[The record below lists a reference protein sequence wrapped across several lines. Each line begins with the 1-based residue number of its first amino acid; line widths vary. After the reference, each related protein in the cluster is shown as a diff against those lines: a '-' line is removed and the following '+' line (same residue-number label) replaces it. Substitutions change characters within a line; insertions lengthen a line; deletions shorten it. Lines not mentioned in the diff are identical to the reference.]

1 MSIFKTTN
9 TKVNSTRSLG
19 LSKKLAS
26 VIMCVG
32 FVGGVIGVSEA
43 SFGYDSTKGVT
54 ASGVFKENLPIIPK
68 YPSYNPGG
76 FDCRSL
82 IGTSSAQ
89 TYSLFRYGKTPTQR
103 QDGSTMQETTGV
115 TITQLP
121 RYSTQVMVSDPDHD
135 YKTCLLYQM
144 VWRGVHAENP
154 SDQLN
159 YTENVPTG
167 GVPDKDPL
175 NISNALDSLAAD
187 NKQNTIDKI
196 FYKASRYD
204 ALAMVKNNYPWD
216 ALGGAGFIKAGTQN
230 DFDIPMSYHFAS
242 SEKVD
247 GLLRIAPG
255 SQPVPYN
262 GSLLFSYFSTI
273 SNLTQ
278 TSLYK
283 NEHLG
288 LLLAKH
294 PWGRHNSQP
303 WLAIQDWLGY
313 TPNVSLFNTS
323 LDVGALFKDG
333 GYPKFGDNGS
343 LSVGCFSSSCQKGVN
358 DNIGDGNDKGL
369 ETTTTNIKIT
379 LDSGVFSKAVT
390 SGEAILQGGT
400 KGGTTVA
407 KSSDSLDVTNWKKGK
422 KPFWGKFVSDVL
434 NKAIAQST
442 NAMKNVVGYV
452 DGSGY
457 YHGDSRGMLV
467 NTSGTQMWNQ
477 NLNQHR
483 AFLSSLAM
491 FFGSKTTSCT
501 SGYVTSGTHTDS
513 GVKGCYTL
521 RQQTDAS
528 GHTNQDSR
536 IGWEMIPAST
546 HLSVKLGVPLC
557 GSPMEAPSGTLNYM
571 KYSTGVDKDGNPLP
585 ANKQLSTSGLISG
598 YPVGRLPAQP
608 FGTNSCT
615 YLYKAWACDNKR
627 HATMGSDTCKTF
639 LKTYKGPSSINN
651 PWFSGMANAPNQEVG
666 KIPNSEA
673 PDNSGPYTFIEPQSI
688 FGVCAPDDPNCSAKL
703 PSWWNIGQS
712 YLIVNKLLAQN
723 VQRLV
728 DNINIILGDGGSKD
742 DGTKIPGYHLKEAL
756 DAFSAPFN
764 SSTGAVSITVSQKL
778 KFDVGFSGGMNGTLH
793 LTYVPASKAN
803 GTANS
808 LSKSN
813 ESLSSPLTRN
823 YLILAVENKDFTA
836 SADRAPGLDSVSSG
850 IQADPGLINEIK
862 GLPDSLARPLEYY
875 AMYYRVI
882 NSKTGDYTK
891 ALSDSD
897 YNTFNQQI
905 TGMMDTLAL
914 NGLVSTDMK
923 GGNDNTEFMYSSIN
937 SALSSIY
944 THITPSQV
952 NGAGSISYINPE
964 KIEGDLQQIYEFGD
978 SSGAPGD
985 GAKKMIGKQYDFLT
999 QIQQLG
1005 VHMVG
1010 DVVDNIYQIGDAY
1023 TNTFNAN
1030 SALIN
1035 GNLTQSLKGTD
1046 AIQAYAAK
1054 SVLDA
1059 QRNQAP
1065 SPDSVKNN
1073 LANKYQG
1080 HIKQIA
1086 DRNQYEAPLNAAAGI
1101 ATEAYVNA
1109 KVLGEGTTVNLGP
1122 AATIASSL
1130 NNAGINRLQ
1139 AEAQEYVGGVQI
1151 QYNDKQLQLANSGI
1165 KINNMM
1171 LAVQHKQL
1179 ELSQMSYQM
1188 MVNMTKSM
1196 MLLPLAFVVLTMLF
1210 TAGIQF
1216 ALIIPMT
1223 PYIIF
1228 WAGQTSWLI
1237 NAIEAMVA
1245 APLVGLALLH
1255 PGGHAYYGHSIQA
1268 YKMLINVILKPVLLV
1283 FGTIASMV
1291 LIYIIVVYSAQG
1303 FHMMGNS
1310 IVGSFLT
1317 FNYGTN
1323 PDGTYQNF
1331 DRVTNVRAILS
1342 LMLIFMYATFLTM
1355 VFNKCF
1361 SVIYLLPEKV
1371 VSWVGGQSDN
1381 FGKEAS
1387 QHLAQATKQEAGQV
1401 AQAGQQSTQSI
1412 AGGSK
1417 EMTSSKGQAASSQE
1431 GTGVQ
1436 MAGTSEK
1443 NVSAES
1449 QVQSNE
1455 STGVSQ
1461 QGNIS
1466 KSQGESDA
1474 AYSQKL

>member
-26 VIMCVG
+26 VMMCVG

-43 SFGYDSTKGVT
+43 SFGYDSKTGVVS
-54 ASGVFKENLPIIPK
+54 SGVFKENLPIIPK

-82 IGTSSAQ
+82 IGTSSTQ
-89 TYSLFRYGKTPTQR
+89 TYSLFRYGKTPGLN
-103 QDGSTMQETTGV
+103 QDGSEMQETNGV

-121 RYSTQVMVSDPDHD
+121 RYSTEVMVSDPDHD

-144 VWRGVHAENP
+144 VWRGVHSNITSNNYMKYTKPDGSKGFDAGLVAVPGTSP
-154 SDQLN
+154 SQD
-159 YTENVPTG
+159 V
-167 GVPDKDPL
+167 DR
-175 NISNALDSLAAD
+175 
-187 NKQNTIDKI
+187 I
-196 FYKASRYD
+196 FYAAARQD
-204 ALAMVKNNYPWD
+204 AINLTNSPGYLWGS
-216 ALGGAGFIKAGTQN
+216 GGPIYGGTPSAKSP
-230 DFDIPMSYHFAS
+230 IPMSHRFAS
-242 SEKVD
+242 SSRLD
-247 GLLRIAPG
+247 G
-255 SQPVPYN
+255 QNYN
-262 GSLLFSYFSTI
+262 GIVMFESLE
-273 SNLTQ
+273 SNIPKWSSF
-278 TSLYK
+278 SLYS
-283 NEHLG
+283 NELVSDG
-288 LLLAKH
+288 WSLDIGN
-294 PWGRHNSQP
+294 WSDQTHNAQP
-303 WLAIQDWLGY
+303 WLDIQDWLGY

-369 ETTTTNIKIT
+369 EITTTNIKIK
-379 LDSGVFSKAVT
+379 LDSGAFSKAVT
-390 SGEAILQGGT
+390 SGEAILQGHVKSGT
-400 KGGTTVA
+400 TGTTVA
-407 KSSDSLDVTNWKKGK
+407 KSSDSLQVGQWNEHG

-434 NKAIAQST
+434 NSAIAQST

-457 YHGDSRGMLV
+457 YHGDSNGMLV
-467 NTSGTQMWNQ
+467 NTSGAQVWNKT
-477 NLNQHR
+477 LNAHV
-483 AFLSSLAM
+483 AFLSSLANL
-491 FFGSKTTSCT
+491 FAGGQNPNCT
-501 SGYVTSGTHTDS
+501 SGSIKVNSFTSGS
-513 GVKGCYTL
+513 QVAGCYTL
-521 RQQTDAS
+521 TQTKKGGDT
-528 GHTNQDSR
+528 GYVMQVSR
-536 IGWEMIPAST
+536 HGNIQ
-546 HLSVKLGVPLC
+546 LGVPLC
-557 GSPMEAPSGTLNYM
+557 GSPMEASSGKLNYM
-571 KYSTGVDKDGNPLP
+571 KYSVGVDKDGNPLP
-585 ANKQLSTSGLISG
+585 SNKTLSSSQLISG
-598 YPVGRLPAQP
+598 YPVGQLPTQP
-608 FGTNSCT
+608 FGTNKCS
-615 YLYKAWACDNKR
+615 YLYQAWACDKNKKGS
-627 HATMGSDTCKTF
+627 MGSDSCKTF
-639 LKTYKGPSSINN
+639 LKTYKGPDSIDN
-651 PWFSGMANAPNQEVG
+651 PFFKGKKYAPNG
-666 KIPNSEA
+666 IGSKPNGEA
-673 PDNSGPYTFIEPQSI
+673 PNNSGPYTFIEPQSI
-688 FGVCAPDDPNCSAKL
+688 FGACAPDDPNCSDKL
-703 PSWWNIGQS
+703 PSWWNIGKS

-728 DNINIILGDGGSKD
+728 DNINMILGDGSE
-742 DGTKIPGYHLKEAL
+742 DGKIKGYHLKEAL
-756 DAFSAPFN
+756 DSFAAPFN

-891 ALSDSD
+891 ALSESD

-905 TGMMDTLAL
+905 TGMIATLAL
-914 NGLVSTDMK
+914 NGLVSTDIK

-1046 AIQAYAAK
+1046 AIQAYAQKAGT
-1054 SVLDA
+1054 DNA
-1059 QRNQAP
+1059 WHHRE
-1065 SPDSVKNN
+1065 
-1073 LANKYQG
+1073 NKYTGKIIAMDAINGARGALSIGSVVAGVTQAG
-1080 HIKQIA
+1080 LCAKLGGTGPGCQNLPTTLLAASDALGGVNSTIMGSIQRQQAEYAHQQAMTQIS
-1086 DRNQYEAPLNAAAGI
+1086 LAASGI
-1101 ATEAYVNA
+1101 AIS
-1109 KVLGEGTTVNLGP
+1109 K
-1122 AATIASSL
+1122 
-1130 NNAGINRLQ
+1130 
-1139 AEAQEYVGGVQI
+1139 
-1151 QYNDKQLQLANSGI
+1151 
-1165 KINNMM
+1165 MM
-1171 LAVQHKQL
+1171 MVVQHKQL

-1417 EMTSSKGQAASSQE
+1417 EMTSSKGQSASSQE
-1431 GTGVQ
+1431 GTGLQ
-1436 MAGTSEK
+1436 MASSSKSAMDAQGSQ
-1443 NVSAES
+1443 NSAEGQS
-1449 QVQSNE
+1449 QSSSGDSAAAINKE
-1455 STGVSQ
+1455 GSGATDGVDKGASRRWNS
-1461 QGNIS
+1461 G
-1466 KSQGESDA
+1466 GE
-1474 AYSQKL
+1474 

>member
-1 MSIFKTTN
+1 MT
-9 TKVNSTRSLG
+9 
-19 LSKKLAS
+19 
-26 VIMCVG
+26 
-32 FVGGVIGVSEA
+32 
-43 SFGYDSTKGVT
+43 
-54 ASGVFKENLPIIPK
+54 
-68 YPSYNPGG
+68 
-76 FDCRSL
+76 
-82 IGTSSAQ
+82 
-89 TYSLFRYGKTPTQR
+89 
-103 QDGSTMQETTGV
+103 
-115 TITQLP
+115 
-121 RYSTQVMVSDPDHD
+121 
-135 YKTCLLYQM
+135 
-144 VWRGVHAENP
+144 
-154 SDQLN
+154 
-159 YTENVPTG
+159 
-167 GVPDKDPL
+167 
-175 NISNALDSLAAD
+175 
-187 NKQNTIDKI
+187 
-196 FYKASRYD
+196 
-204 ALAMVKNNYPWD
+204 
-216 ALGGAGFIKAGTQN
+216 
-230 DFDIPMSYHFAS
+230 
-242 SEKVD
+242 
-247 GLLRIAPG
+247 
-255 SQPVPYN
+255 
-262 GSLLFSYFSTI
+262 
-273 SNLTQ
+273 
-278 TSLYK
+278 
-283 NEHLG
+283 
-288 LLLAKH
+288 
-294 PWGRHNSQP
+294 
-303 WLAIQDWLGY
+303 
-313 TPNVSLFNTS
+313 
-323 LDVGALFKDG
+323 
-333 GYPKFGDNGS
+333 
-343 LSVGCFSSSCQKGVN
+343 
-358 DNIGDGNDKGL
+358 
-369 ETTTTNIKIT
+369 
-379 LDSGVFSKAVT
+379 
-390 SGEAILQGGT
+390 
-400 KGGTTVA
+400 
-407 KSSDSLDVTNWKKGK
+407 
-422 KPFWGKFVSDVL
+422 
-434 NKAIAQST
+434 
-442 NAMKNVVGYV
+442 
-452 DGSGY
+452 
-457 YHGDSRGMLV
+457 
-467 NTSGTQMWNQ
+467 
-477 NLNQHR
+477 
-483 AFLSSLAM
+483 
-491 FFGSKTTSCT
+491 
-501 SGYVTSGTHTDS
+501 
-513 GVKGCYTL
+513 
-521 RQQTDAS
+521 
-528 GHTNQDSR
+528 
-536 IGWEMIPAST
+536 
-546 HLSVKLGVPLC
+546 
-557 GSPMEAPSGTLNYM
+557 
-571 KYSTGVDKDGNPLP
+571 YSTGIDKDGNPTNPKVKLTP
-585 ANKQLSTSGLISG
+585 SELISG
-598 YPVGRLPAQP
+598 YPVGRLPTQP
-608 FGTNSCT
+608 FGNKKCAL
-615 YLYKAWACDNKR
+615 LYKAWACYKSNKGP
-627 HATMGSDTCKTF
+627 MGSDTCKKF
-639 LKTYKGPSSINN
+639 LKTYTGPSSINN
-651 PWFSGMANAPNQEVG
+651 PWFSSGMTNAPNQGVG
-666 KIPNSEA
+666 EIPNSEA
-673 PDNSGPYTFIEPQSI
+673 PNNSGPYTFIEPQSI
-688 FGVCAPDDPNCSAKL
+688 FGVCDPASDADCSAKL

-728 DNINIILGDGGSKD
+728 DNINMILGDGGVQGDK
-742 DGTKIPGYHLKEAL
+742 KIPGYHLKEAL
-756 DAFSAPFN
+756 DAFAAPFN

-823 YLILAVENKDFTA
+823 YLILAVENQNFTA
-836 SADRAPGLDSVSSG
+836 SADRAPGLDSVPSG

-891 ALSDSD
+891 ALTDTS
-897 YNTFNQQI
+897 YKTFYKQI
-905 TGMMDTLAL
+905 TGMMATLAL
-914 NGLVSTDMK
+914 NGLVSTDIK

-952 NGAGSISYINPE
+952 NGAGSISYINPQ

-1035 GNLTQSLKGTD
+1035 GNLTQSLKGAD

-1054 SVLDA
+1054 SVTDTITPKMQGISDA
-1059 QRNQAP
+1059 DTSIQGLAKAAEGIAGGGVP
-1065 SPDSVKNN
+1065 LMAIAN
-1073 LANKYQG
+1073 LWANKEVEGNGTSTDLTAIPKIAATELNFGAKKLMNKVTQRQLALE
-1080 HIKQIA
+1080 IKSSAQQIRLA
-1086 DRNQYEAPLNAAAGI
+1086 KSGI
-1101 ATEAYVNA
+1101 A
-1109 KVLGEGTTVNLGP
+1109 
-1122 AATIASSL
+1122 
-1130 NNAGINRLQ
+1130 IN
-1139 AEAQEYVGGVQI
+1139 
-1151 QYNDKQLQLANSGI
+1151 K
-1165 KINNMM
+1165 MM
-1171 LAVQHKQL
+1171 MVVQHKQL

-1323 PDGTYQNF
+1323 PDGTYQSF
-1331 DRVTNVRAILS
+1331 DKVTNVRAILS

-1361 SVIYLLPEKV
+1361 SVIYLLPEKD

-1417 EMTSSKGQAASSQE
+1417 EMTSSKGQSASSQE
-1431 GTGVQ
+1431 GTGLQ
-1436 MAGTSEK
+1436 MASSSK
-1443 NVSAES
+1443 SNVSETGS
-1449 QVQSNE
+1449 VQSQEMSQTSKGTEGTKASE
-1455 STGVSQ
+1455 STST
-1461 QGNIS
+1461 QGADTLS
-1466 KSQGESDA
+1466 SM
-1474 AYSQKL
+1474 